1 MNKKILFTGGGGA
14 GNEAIWSLLNHK
26 YELYFADCDIDNI
39 DSLIPVKQIIKIPSA
54 NSFDFVN
61 TIKNICREKRID
73 FLVPGVDEELID
85 LSKEVNQF
93 GCHLILPHSA
103 FVETML
109 DKYAFS
115 KVLEKISLSRPE
127 TYYADQ
133 WEKLKFPMIIKPR
146 SGRGSRGVMVINN
159 EKELKAYRV
168 FNPIANNE
176 IIVQELGIGEEYTVF
191 VSSNKN
197 GDLNCI
203 IPVRVEQ
210 KRGVTISAVT
220 HKEDTIIEYVK
231 SFHESF
237 AVPGIYNL
245 QCIISKE
252 GKVLPFEVNP
262 RVSTT
267 FCMALAAGFDPFE
280 LYQEESKE
288 LFFPEKPIRLKR
300 NWKNTFTSENLL

>member
-1 MNKKILFTGGGGA
+1 MSKKILFTGGGGA

-26 YELYFADCDIDNI
+26 YDLYFADCDIDNI
-39 DSLIPVKQIIKIPSA
+39 DSVIPVSQRIEIPSA
-54 NSFDFVN
+54 NSIDFVSS
-61 TIKNICREKRID
+61 ISIVCKEKGIN
-73 FLVPGVDEELID
+73 FLVPTVDEELVK
-85 LSKEVNQF
+85 LSKTKNQLS
-93 GCHLILPHSA
+93 CELILPHSE

-133 WEKLKFPMIIKPR
+133 WKKLKFPMIIKPR

-159 EKELKAYRV
+159 EKELEAYRV
-168 FNPIANNE
+168 LNPLANNE
-176 IIVQELGIGEEYTVF
+176 LIVQELGIGEEYTVF

-197 GDLNCI
+197 GELNCI

-210 KRGVTISAVT
+210 KRGVTISAIT

-231 SFHESF
+231 SFHDSF
-237 AVPGIYNL
+237 IAPGIYNL

-300 NWKNTFTSENLL
+300 NWKNTFASENLV